1 MMWVVLHCCCCYCCD
16 DVGSAACRCCSQGCC
31 CCLNCSAWLHSVLLL
46 VMEVGVGAEWA
57 ASWAGA
63 ASVAASCH
71 WSPLGHQEALELC
84 SLACPLWRPSLSS
97 LEALEYSHLRTH
109 HLLGR

>member
-1 MMWVVLHCCCCYCCD
+1 VE
-16 DVGSAACRCCSQGCC
+16 GSAS
-31 CCLNCSAWLHSVLLL
+31 LEVEPSPLLL
-46 VMEVGVGAEWA
+46 RPLMEVGVGAEWA

-71 WSPLGHQEALELC
+71 WSPLGHQEARELC